1 MESCQFSPRP
11 RTKETPEVAAI
22 RINRTHRI
30 LVGVVVAGAILI
42 AGIGFVGS
50 YAAVREL
57 AERKG
62 FGAFAPVFPIG
73 IDAGIVV
80 LLSLDLLLT
89 WLRIPFPMLRQAA
102 WLLTAATISFN
113 GAAAWPD
120 PLGTGMHAVI
130 PLLFIVTVEAA
141 RHAIGRIADITADR
155 HMESVRVA
163 RWLLAFPS
171 TFRLWRRMKLWE
183 LRSYEEVI
191 RLERDRLV
199 YQARLRGQ
207 YGRRWRHKAP
217 LEALMPLKLARYGVP
232 LAETAS
238 AGLSAAGI
246 RPEGFTMGGL
256 RAEPAAAGSGHRRVL
271 AGGNGAAL
279 SNGVAHSNG
288 VSLSNG
294 AVARTSPAA
303 VTPPAT
309 VSAPAPEPAAESA
322 APPEP
327 QRKPVTSSNSVARP
341 APASG
346 RDGTSRT
353 VRDVY
358 FAAFCEYTDQHRDF
372 PTPAQLAEHLMRS
385 HGITGRDNGPL
396 HAGTLRRYLPE
407 FRRRYREILDRRSAV
422 AAAPSAAE

>member
-1 MESCQFSPRP
+1 M
-11 RTKETPEVAAI
+11 AAI